1 MNPLLESET
10 SSFKSTGN
18 WSIYLGSFDLVLL
31 QKNADVGI
39 NSFKQLYVWP
49 NVDLCGRRT
58 AWHNK
63 FLEKT
68 TGWMNL
74 KGVVFAE
81 FIPFLLIFRQQN
93 LGFLT
98 FRTSNCGRTI
108 HNGVTWTMLRWF
120 LSWSLWSHRM
130 TCSQGFPPRN
140 RRPSPLIKTT
150 SQRWISKSMKVN
162 GLWPRTGV
170 YSWW

>member
-1 MNPLLESET
+1 MSQLLESET

-31 QKNADVGI
+31 HRNADVGI
-39 NSFKQLYVWP
+39 SSFKQLCVWP

-58 AWHNK
+58 ARHNK
-63 FLEKT
+63 STKNDRLNESQRGCFC
-68 TGWMNL
+68 W
-74 KGVVFAE
+74 
-81 FIPFLLIFRQQN
+81 IHPILLIFRQQN

-98 FRTSNCGRTI
+98 FWTSNYGKHI
-108 HNGVTWTMLRWF
+108 HNCVTWTMLRWF

-140 RRPSPLIKTT
+140 RRPSPPIKTT